1 MQTYGGFLRRYLAPQ
16 AGAVVTMAVLL
27 LGSIGLQLA
36 GPQVIRRFIEV
47 GQAAGEG
54 VAAVKLPLLIRWA
67 IFFMAVSVAARA
79 VRAMAAYW
87 SERVAWTATNALRI
101 DLLDH
106 LLRLDLAFHKERT
119 AGELIERVD
128 GDTGALAG
136 FFSRMVVQFLGSGL
150 LMAGI
155 IISLALVDVW
165 LGLAFAAFI
174 IMTILLLNWLR
185 ARAVPRQMA
194 AREQQAQVYGLLGE
208 VLSATE
214 DIQSSG
220 AAPYAVRR
228 FTAKLR
234 EWFPAHRSAE
244 LSGTLVWVTGLAAF
258 AAADGIAYLLG
269 GRLFMVGRI
278 SLGTLFLVAAYAGQL
293 AQPIETIRRE
303 MQELQRAGAGLARVR
318 ELFAIRPRVVEGDG
332 VLPQGPLAVEFH
344 NLSFAY
350 EDGVPVLR
358 DISLQLPPGQ
368 VLGVVGRTGSG
379 KSTLA
384 RLLTRQVDPTGGQV
398 LVGDMD
404 LRRVSFPSLRSRVA
418 MVTQEVQLFA
428 ATLRE
433 NLTLF
438 DATIPDER
446 LRGVLEQLGLGA
458 WSLETK
464 ITPGG
469 LSAGEAQL
477 LAFARVFLGDP
488 GLIILDEA
496 SSRLDPETEGR
507 LDKAL
512 ERLLKG
518 RTAVIIAH
526 RPATLRHA
534 DVMLKVEEVASA

>member
-16 AGAVVTMAVLL
+16 AGAVAAMAVLL

-36 GPQVIRRFIEV
+36 GPQVIRRFIEA
-47 GQAAGEG
+47 GTPGRAA
-54 VAAVKLPLLIRWA
+54 LPELIQWA
-67 IFFMAVSVAARA
+67 ILFMVVTTAARA

-87 SERVAWTATNALRI
+87 SERVAWAATNALRI

-106 LLRLDLAFHKERT
+106 LLRLDLSFHKDRT

-155 IISLALVDVW
+155 LVSLALIDLW
-165 LGLAFAAFI
+165 LGLGFAAFI
-174 IMTILLLNWLR
+174 ILTIMLLNWLR
-185 ARAVPRQMA
+185 ARSVPRRAA
-194 AREQQAQVYGLLGE
+194 AREKQAQVYGLLSE

-214 DIQSSG
+214 DLQSSG
-220 AAPYAVRR
+220 AGAHALRR
-228 FTAKLR
+228 FTERLQ
-234 EWFPAHRSAE
+234 EWFPAHRVAE
-244 LSGTLVWVTGLAAF
+244 LSGSLVWVAGLAAF
-258 AAADGIAYLLG
+258 AAADGVAYLLG
-269 GRLFMVGRI
+269 GRLFLIGRI

-318 ELFAIRPRVVEGDG
+318 ELFAIRPRVAEGSG
-332 VLPQGPLAVEFH
+332 LLPAGPLGVAFQGV
-344 NLSFAY
+344 SFAY
-350 EDGVPVLR
+350 EDGVPVLDR
-358 DISLQLPPGQ
+358 LTFGLAPGQ

-384 RLLTRQVDPTGGQV
+384 RLLVRQIDPTGGRV
-398 LVGDMD
+398 LVGGVD
-404 LRRVSFPSLRSRVA
+404 LRTLAFSSLRSRVA

-438 DATIPDER
+438 DPSVPDER
-446 LRGVLEQLGLGA
+446 LRDVLAQLGLGA
-458 WSLETK
+458 WSLDAQVA
-464 ITPGG
+464 PGS

-496 SSRLDPETEGR
+496 SSRLDPETEAR
-507 LDKAL
+507 LDEAL
-512 ERLLKG
+512 SRLLDG
-518 RTAVIIAH
+518 RTAIIIAH

-534 DVMLKVEEVASA
+534 HAMLEVTSA

>member
-47 GQAAGEG
+47 GQAARDG
-54 VAAVKLPLLIRWA
+54 AAAAALPALIRWA
-67 IFFMAVSVAARA
+67 LWFMVVSVAARA

-87 SERVAWTATNALRI
+87 SERVAWRATNALRI

-106 LLRLDLAFHKERT
+106 LLRLDLSFHKER
-119 AGELIERVD
+119 ASGELIERVD

-136 FFSRMVVQFLGSGL
+136 LFSRMVVQFLGSGL
-150 LMAGI
+150 LMGGI
-155 IISLALVDVW
+155 IISLALIDLW
-165 LGLAFAAFI
+165 MGLAFGLFI
-174 IMTILLLNWLR
+174 ILTILMLNWLR
-185 ARAVPRQMA
+185 ARAVPRQTA
-194 AREQQAQVYGLLGE
+194 ARERQAQVYGLLSE

-220 AAPYAVRR
+220 AASYAVRR
-228 FTAKLR
+228 FTDRLR
-234 EWFPAHRSAE
+234 DWFPAQRGAE
-244 LSGTLVWVTGLAAF
+244 LSGTLVWATGLAAF

-269 GRLFMVGRI
+269 GRLFLLGRI

-318 ELFAIRPRVVEGDG
+318 ELFAMRPRVVEGAAA
-332 VLPQGPLAVEFH
+332 LPPGPLAVAFH
-344 NLSFAY
+344 SLSFAY
-350 EDGVPVLR
+350 EDGVQVLR
-358 DISLQLPPGQ
+358 DLSLRVEPGQ

-384 RLLTRQVDPTGGQV
+384 RIVTRQVDPTGGQV
-398 LVGDMD
+398 LVGGVD
-404 LRRVSFPSLRSRVA
+404 LRDVSFSSLRTRVA

-438 DATIPDER
+438 DATVSDDR
-446 LRGVLEQLGLGA
+446 LRSVLGELGLGA
-458 WSLETK
+458 WSLDAQ

-507 LDKAL
+507 LDEAL
-512 ERLLKG
+512 GRLLKG
-518 RTAVIIAH
+518 RTAIIIAH

-534 DVMLKVEEVASA
+534 DVILRVEEVAV

>member
-1 MQTYGGFLRRYLAPQ
+1 MQTYGKFLRRYLAPQ

-36 GPQVIRRFIEV
+36 GPQVIRRFIEA
-47 GQAAGEG
+47 GGAAGAGAG
-54 VAAVKLPLLIRWA
+54 VALLIRWA
-67 IFFMAVSVAARA
+67 ILFMAVSVAARG

-150 LMAGI
+150 LMGGI

-165 LGLAFAAFI
+165 LGLSFAAFI

-185 ARAVPRQMA
+185 ARAVPRQVA

-220 AAPYAVRR
+220 AGSYAIGR
-228 FTAKLR
+228 FTNRLR
-234 EWFPAHRSAE
+234 TWFPAHRAAE

-269 GRLFMVGRI
+269 GRLFLVGRI

-303 MQELQRAGAGLARVR
+303 MQELQRAGAGLSRVR
-318 ELFAIRPRVVEGDG
+318 ELFAIQARVAEGDG
-332 VLPQGPLAVEFH
+332 VLPQGPLAVEFR

-350 EDGVPVLR
+350 EDGVPVLS
-358 DISLQLPPGQ
+358 DISLRLLPGQ

-404 LRRVSFPSLRSRVA
+404 LRGVSFRSLRTRVA

-438 DATIPDER
+438 DTTIPDER
-446 LRGVLEQLGLGA
+446 LQDVLEQLGLGA
-458 WSLETK
+458 WSLDTQ

-496 SSRLDPETEGR
+496 SSRLDPETEAR
-507 LDKAL
+507 LDQAL
-512 ERLLKG
+512 EQLLKG

>member
-194 AREQQAQVYGLLGE
+194 AREQHAQVYGLLGE

-228 FTAKLR
+228 FTAKLQ

-332 VLPQGPLAVEFH
+332 VLPQGPLAVEFR

-404 LRRVSFPSLRSRVA
+404 LRRVSFRSLRTRVA

-438 DATIPDER
+438 DAAIPDER
-446 LRGVLEQLGLGA
+446 LRDVLEQLGMGA
-458 WSLETK
+458 WSLETP

-534 DVMLKVEEVASA
+534 DVMLKVEEVASE